1 MATVLVPLA
10 NGFEE
15 IEAVTAIDILR
26 RAGASVT
33 VAGLAEGTVTG
44 SHGIEIRPDQ
54 TLDAVIDQDFD
65 MIVLPGG
72 LPGADNLE
80 ADERIGNLLRRMADS
95 GRFTSAICAAPKVL
109 ASAGLLDDRRATSYP
124 GFLEPFRDRGLEMAA
139 DAVVR
144 DGRVITSRSAGT
156 AMDFAL
162 ELVAALL
169 GEDEAVRVEESLRR
183 TIPGRAQS

>member
-10 NGFEE
+10 DGFEE
-15 IEAVTAIDILR
+15 IEAVTVVDVLR
-26 RAGASVT
+26 RGGAEVT
-33 VAGLAEGTVTG
+33 VAGLAPGPVHG
-44 SHGIEIRPDQ
+44 SHGIQLVPDE
-54 TLDAVIDQDFD
+54 TLDDVMNREYD

-80 ADERIGNLLRRMADS
+80 ADERIAGLLRRMADS
-95 GRFTSAICAAPKVL
+95 GRFTAAVCAAPKVL
-109 ASAGLLDDRRATSYP
+109 AAAGLLEGRRATSFP
-124 GFLEPFRDRGLEMAA
+124 GFLDAYRDEGVQLVA

-144 DGRVITSRSAGT
+144 DGRIITSRSAGT

-169 GEDEAVRVEESLRR
+169 GEERAMEVEQRLRR
-183 TIPGRAQS
+183 AHPLRAPV

>member
-10 NGFEE
+10 DGFEE
-15 IEAVTAIDILR
+15 IEAVTVVDVLR
-26 RAGASVT
+26 RGGAEVT
-33 VAGLAEGTVTG
+33 VAGLEPGPVHG
-44 SHGIEIRPDQ
+44 SHGIQLVPDES
-54 TLDAVIDQDFD
+54 LDDVLKRDYD

-72 LPGADNLE
+72 IPGADNLE
-80 ADERIGNLLRRMADS
+80 ADERIAALLSRMAED

-109 ASAGLLDDRRATSYP
+109 AAAGLLEGRRATSFP
-124 GFLEPFRDRGLEMAA
+124 GFLEPWREKGVELAA

-144 DGRVITSRSAGT
+144 DGRIITSRSAGT

-169 GEDEAVRVEESLRR
+169 GEERAMEVEQRLRR
-183 TIPGRAQS
+183 AHPLRAPV